1 MNLIEMA
8 GRPGTPS
15 RERLKLVDLL
25 MEQDI
30 KLQEEDP
37 DYTPIWEQ
45 PGELNPAYADIRM
58 LQDYEEI
65 YQFSMEAHD
74 EVERLNSA
82 EQIQENMDILPFA
95 ANGSNDKF
103 IGMLID
109 MGELDEDDTDS
120 DPEEHGIIITCLY
133 RDPDWVGFHEQL
145 KWCRG
150 LEVHVFG
157 YNDAPQEPQVI
168 LAVRPGNIEDI
179 EDYPGQTQPK
189 NDINKA
195 IQEATMWYGA
205 VSCTWHTSH
214 EDKPQDEEDQADQP

>member
-1 MNLIEMA
+1 MRLIDMA

-15 RERLKLVDLL
+15 RERLELVDLL
-25 MEQDI
+25 MERDF
-30 KLQEEDP
+30 KLQEADP
-37 DYTPIWEQ
+37 DYTPIWDQ
-45 PGELNPAYADIRM
+45 PDQFNPAYADVWM
-58 LQDYEEI
+58 LHDYEEI
-65 YQFSMEAHD
+65 YQFSMDAHD

-109 MGELDEDDTDS
+109 LGEPDEDDTES

-133 RDPDWVGFHEQL
+133 RDPDWVGLHEQL
-145 KWCRG
+145 RLCKD

-168 LAVRPGNIEDI
+168 LAVRPGNIEHI
-179 EDYPGQTQPK
+179 EDHPGQTEPQ
-189 NDINKA
+189 NEINKA
-195 IQEATMWYGA
+195 IREATMWYGA
-205 VSCTWHTSH
+205 VSCTFHVSD
-214 EDKPQDEEDQADQP
+214 EDKPQDEDKDEI